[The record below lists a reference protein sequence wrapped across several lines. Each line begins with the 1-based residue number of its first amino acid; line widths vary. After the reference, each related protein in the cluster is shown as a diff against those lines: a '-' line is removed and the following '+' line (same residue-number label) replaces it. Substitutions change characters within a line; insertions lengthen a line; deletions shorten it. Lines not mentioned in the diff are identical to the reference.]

1 MITLL
6 DTHVVIWMATA
17 DPKLGKRA
25 RGLIEAAGAA
35 GNLAFSAISLW
46 EVAMLLERGRLQ
58 ASLPVEALRNRLLQT
73 GMTELPL
80 TGDIA
85 LLSAQ
90 LALHGDPADRFI
102 AASAVSHGALLV
114 TADERLLGWKHALKR
129 QDARR

>member
-1 MITLL
+1 VITLL
-6 DTHVVIWMATA
+6 DTHVVIWLATA
-17 DPKLGKRA
+17 DPKLGKRT
-25 RGLIEAAGAA
+25 RGLIDAAVAQRA
-35 GNLAFSAISLW
+35 LAFSAISLW
-46 EVAMLLERGRLQ
+46 EIAMLVARGRLQ
-58 ASLPVEALRNRLLQT
+58 TTLPVEELRNRLLQT

-80 TGDIA
+80 TGDVA

-102 AASAVSHGALLV
+102 AASAVSHAAVLV